1 MTSFLLFQM
10 FMGPS
15 YPAAVK
21 KLKSYSFRRFI
32 NLADSTSS
40 LEIKLFCNLKIQI

>member
-32 NLADSTSS
+32 ILADSTSC
-40 LEIKLFCNLKIQI
+40 LELNWCVN